1 MLRDQEKNF
10 INHTR
15 MSQTKINYYAG
26 IGSRETPPGIEPS
39 IEEAAG
45 FLGRMGFVLRSGAAP
60 GADTMFEKH
69 CTGEMEIYLPW
80 SKFNDNQSTLI
91 IDDMDQ
97 EKVFSA
103 RQIARKYHPGWS
115 YLSPAA
121 KKLMTRNTFQVL
133 GSDLET
139 PVSFV
144 VCWTIGGKISG
155 GTGQALR
162 IAKDLGIPIFNL
174 FDKDALHKI
183 KVYITNLK

>member
-1 MLRDQEKNF
+1 
-10 INHTR
+10 
-15 MSQTKINYYAG
+15 
-26 IGSRETPPGIEPS
+26 
-39 IEEAAG
+39 
-45 FLGRMGFVLRSGAAP
+45 
-60 GADTMFEKH
+60 
-69 CTGEMEIYLPW
+69 
-80 SKFNDNQSTLI
+80 
-91 IDDMDQ
+91 MDQ